1 MTGRHRM
8 QNEDTGNVGVFD
20 DESVSGAGLDTVER
34 KAVLLSTLFR
44 IVGTPIVAVAGLVSA
59 GLVIRATGPEAYGVV
74 ALVATVGLL
83 LPFADLGIGA
93 VVTSATA
100 RSRDP
105 LNDAYALAVIRRAY
119 RVLARVSCVVA
130 GIAVVVMVLDWW
142 GALIGTTTGP
152 DDRLAITVAVALFG
166 ATIPAGLGLRILIG
180 VDRAQL
186 IVVVMVSNSLF
197 ALLVTAGMYVGGVRG
212 IWYVLPPLI
221 GALLGNLMGTVL
233 ALRVSGLGAS
243 VFKRAALSLPTKGLL
258 AGSLWLFVVSVGI
271 PFGLQAQRI
280 VLSHLSTPL
289 ELSRYALMA
298 QLYGLCWSVF
308 STAALAFWPIFVKRR
323 AAPEQTVRL
332 WLMSTT
338 GFGVIAMVAAIPLV
352 VFSPWLADVLSGNT
366 IEISSVLAGAFAILL
381 VAQCVH
387 LPSGMLLTTPTEA
400 RWQAGCLAAMAV
412 VTTVA
417 AVAVAPSTGAAGV
430 VLVTAGAVVLCQ
442 FVPDIA
448 WVPRLVRRRD
458 SDAAGAFE
466 RPVLG
471 NPSRVS

>member
-1 MTGRHRM
+1 MPGRHRRPSEM
-8 QNEDTGNVGVFD
+8 D
-20 DESVSGAGLDTVER
+20 DNDDVVVASGGLDTVER
-34 KAVLLSTLFR
+34 RAVILSTLFR
-44 IVGTPIVAVAGLVSA
+44 IIGTPVVAVAGLVSA
-59 GLVIRATGPEAYGVV
+59 GLVIRATGPSAYGVV

-105 LNDAYALAVIRRAY
+105 INDDYALAVIRRAY
-119 RVLARVSCVVA
+119 RILARVSFVVA
-130 GIAVVVMVLDWW
+130 GVAVAVMMFDGW

-152 DDRLAITVAVALFG
+152 EDRLAITVAVALFG
-166 ATIPAGLGLRILIG
+166 VTIPAGLGLRILIG

-197 ALLVTAGMYVGGVRG
+197 ALLVTAGMYAGGVRG

-243 VFKRAALSLPTKGLL
+243 VFRRAIVAIPTKGLL
-258 AGSLWLFVVSVGI
+258 EGSLWLFVVSVGI

-280 VLSHLSTPL
+280 VLSHLSSPL

-323 AAPEQTVRL
+323 SAAEQTVSL
-332 WLMSTT
+332 WLMSTL
-338 GFGVIAMVAAIPLV
+338 GFGLVAMVAAVPLV
-352 VFSPWLADVLSGNT
+352 LLSPWLADVLSGNT
-366 IEISSVLAGAFAILL
+366 IDIPSVLAGAFAILL
-381 VAQCVH
+381 VAQCLH
-387 LPSGMLLTTPTEA
+387 LPSGMLLTKPTEA

-417 AVAVAPSTGAAGV
+417 AIAVAPTTGAAGV
-430 VLVTAGAVVLCQ
+430 VLVTAGAVALCQ
-442 FVPDIA
+442 FIPDIA
-448 WVPRLVRRRD
+448 WVPRLVRQRSADTSTPHSRIEL
-458 SDAAGAFE
+458 STAA
-466 RPVLG
+466 RI
-471 NPSRVS
+471 S

>member
-1 MTGRHRM
+1 MGGRHRRAS
-8 QNEDTGNVGVFD
+8 EIDGDVDVA
-20 DESVSGAGLDTVER
+20 SGAGLDSVER
-34 KAVLLSTLFR
+34 RAVVLSTLFR
-44 IVGTPIVAVAGLVSA
+44 IIGTPVVAVAGLASA
-59 GLVIRATGPEAYGVV
+59 GLVIRATGPSAYGVV

-105 LNDAYALAVIRRAY
+105 VNDAYALAVIRRAY
-119 RVLARVSCVVA
+119 RILARVTVVVT
-130 GIAVVVMVLDWW
+130 GIAVVVMMFDGW
-142 GALIGTTTGP
+142 GTLIGTTTGP
-152 DDRLAITVAVALFG
+152 EDRLVITIAVALFG
-166 ATIPAGLGLRILIG
+166 VTIPAGLGLRILIG

-197 ALLVTAGMYVGGVRG
+197 ALLVTAGMYTVGVQG

-233 ALRVSGLGAS
+233 ALRVSGLGLS
-243 VFKRAALSLPTKGLL
+243 VFRRAAVTMPTKGLL
-258 AGSLWLFVVSVGI
+258 EGSLWLFVVSVGI
-271 PFGLQAQRI
+271 PFGLQAQRV
-280 VLSHLSTPL
+280 VLSHLSSPL

-323 AAPEQTVRL
+323 GAAEHTVRL
-332 WLMSTT
+332 WLTSTM
-338 GFGVIAMVAAIPLV
+338 GFGLVAMVAAIPLV
-352 VFSPWLADVLSGNT
+352 LLSPWLADVLSGNT
-366 IEISSVLAGAFAILL
+366 IDISSTLAGAFAVLL

-387 LPSGMLLTTPTEA
+387 LPSGMLLTKPTEA
-400 RWQAGCLAAMAV
+400 RWQAGCLAAMAA

-417 AVAVAPSTGAAGV
+417 AIAVAPATGAAGV

-442 FVPDIA
+442 FIPDIA
-448 WVPRLVRRRD
+448 WVPRLVRNRD
-458 SDAAGAFE
+458 SEPDASA
-466 RPVLG
+466 
-471 NPSRVS
+471 RVELAAAVRIS